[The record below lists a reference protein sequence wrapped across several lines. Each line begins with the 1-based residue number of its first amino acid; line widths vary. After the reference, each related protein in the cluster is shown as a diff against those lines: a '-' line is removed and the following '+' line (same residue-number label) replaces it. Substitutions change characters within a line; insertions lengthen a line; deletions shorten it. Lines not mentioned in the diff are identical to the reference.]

1 MGLNR
6 CWMPE
11 PQRTNAAK
19 GLLEEM
25 YRNII
30 LEHYQRPRNRRVLER
45 PSVSLS
51 ARNPSCGD
59 ELELQL
65 RIADDVIEEVTFTG
79 SGCAISTASASLMT
93 QTIKGKTIDQALEL
107 AAKFHAMLRGEPPA
121 PELGD
126 LLALSGVSKL
136 HARIKCATL
145 AWQTLETALTEAQEP
160 TSGQQIP
167 SDQYR

>member
-1 MGLNR
+1 
-6 CWMPE
+6 MPE
-11 PQRTNAAK
+11 DPISNSTK

-30 LEHYQRPRNRRVLER
+30 LEHYQRPRNRRVLEQAT
-45 PSVSLS
+45 VSLGAS
-51 ARNPSCGD
+51 NPSCGD
-59 ELELQL
+59 ELELRLQVSGH
-65 RIADDVIEEVTFTG
+65 VIEDLAFTG

-93 QTIKGKTIDQALEL
+93 QAIKGKTTAEALEL

-136 HARIKCATL
+136 HARIKCAAL
-145 AWQTLETALTEAQEP
+145 AWQTLETALQELHAKQ
-160 TSGQQIP
+160 SA
-167 SDQYR
+167 

>member
-1 MGLNR
+1 
-6 CWMPE
+6 MPE
-11 PQRTNAAK
+11 HQVANTAK

-30 LEHYQRPRNRRVLER
+30 LEHYQRPRNHRVLEHA
-45 PSVSLS
+45 SVSLAAS
-51 ARNPSCGD
+51 NPSCGD

-65 RIADDVIEEVTFTG
+65 RVSGGVIEDVAFMG

-93 QTIKGKTIDQALEL
+93 QTIKGKTIAEALEL
-107 AAKFHAMLRGEPPA
+107 ASQFHAMLRGEAPA

-126 LLALSGVSKL
+126 LLALSGVAKL

-145 AWQTLETALTEAQEP
+145 AWQTLEAALQEL
-160 TSGQQIP
+160 QQPKQSLLCILSKP
-167 SDQYR
+167 DL

>member
-1 MGLNR
+1 
-6 CWMPE
+6 MPE
-11 PQRTNAAK
+11 DPITNSAK

-51 ARNPSCGD
+51 ASNPSCGD

-65 RIADDVIEEVTFTG
+65 RVSGNVIEDVAFTG

-93 QTIKGKTIDQALEL
+93 QAIKGKTAAEALEL
-107 AAKFHAMLRGEPPA
+107 AAKFHTMLRGEPLA

-145 AWQTLETALTEAQEP
+145 AWQTLEAALQE
-160 TSGQQIP
+160 
-167 SDQYR
+167 

>member
-1 MGLNR
+1 
-6 CWMPE
+6 MPE
-11 PQRTNAAK
+11 HLIENSAK

-30 LEHYQRPRNRRVLER
+30 LEHYQRPRNRKVLEQAT
-45 PSVSLS
+45 VSLGAS
-51 ARNPSCGD
+51 NPSCGD

-65 RIADDVIEEVTFTG
+65 RVADDVIEGVAFTG

-93 QTIKGKTIDQALEL
+93 QAIKGKTTVEALEL
-107 AAKFHAMLRGEPPA
+107 ATTFHAMLRGEPPA

-145 AWQTLETALTEAQEP
+145 AWQTLEAALQELRARP
-160 TSGQQIP
+160 TL
-167 SDQYR
+167 

>member
-1 MGLNR
+1 
-6 CWMPE
+6 MPE
-11 PQRTNAAK
+11 HQIANAAK

-30 LEHYQRPRNRRVLER
+30 LEHYQRPRNKRVLE
-45 PSVSLS
+45 PFSVSLAAS
-51 ARNPSCGD
+51 NPSCGD

-65 RIADDVIEEVTFTG
+65 RISDGVIEDVAFAG

-93 QTIKGKTIDQALEL
+93 QAVKGKTTVDALEL
-107 AAKFHAMLRGEPPA
+107 AAKFHEMLRGEAPS

-145 AWQTLETALTEAQEP
+145 AWQTLETVLKEP
-160 TSGQQIP
+160 REP
-167 SDQYR
+167 SASLRSSSL

>member
-1 MGLNR
+1 
-6 CWMPE
+6 MPE
-11 PQRTNAAK
+11 PQRMNATK

-30 LEHYQRPRNRRVLER
+30 LEHYQRPRNRRVLEQL
-45 PSVSLS
+45 SVSLAAS
-51 ARNPSCGD
+51 NPSCGD

-65 RIADDVIEEVTFTG
+65 RIADDVIEDVAFTG

-93 QTIKGKTIDQALEL
+93 QAIKGKTTVEALEM

-121 PELGD
+121 SELGD
-126 LLALSGVSKL
+126 LLALSGVAKL

-145 AWQTLETALTEAQEP
+145 AWQTLETALQELKAKP
-160 TSGQQIP
+160 KL
-167 SDQYR
+167 

>member
-1 MGLNR
+1 
-6 CWMPE
+6 MPE
-11 PQRTNAAK
+11 HLIENSAK

-30 LEHYQRPRNRRVLER
+30 LEHYQRPRNRKVLEQAT
-45 PSVSLS
+45 VSLGAS
-51 ARNPSCGD
+51 NPSCGD

-65 RIADDVIEEVTFTG
+65 RVAGDVIEGVAFTG

-93 QTIKGKTIDQALEL
+93 QAIKGKTTVEALEL
-107 AAKFHAMLRGEPPA
+107 AKTFHAMLRGEPPA

-145 AWQTLETALTEAQEP
+145 AWQTLEAALQELRARP
-160 TSGQQIP
+160 TP
-167 SDQYR
+167 